1 MINYRK
7 FYYII
12 RVLYLSVGTFVIH
25 HWKRNDY
32 CTCDVFCRKK
42 LFSLRRTIFIPVDL
56 SLKLDFI
63 TNILKENVQRDKEK
77 QKNLR
82 KKRIL

>member
-56 SLKLDFI
+56 SLKLP
-63 TNILKENVQRDKEK
+63 NLILNVAKVKFQ
-77 QKNLR
+77 N
-82 KKRIL
+82 